1 MSEEQAEPG
10 NKRGRSPVY
19 GAGVLVGGRPATFN
33 LRRLTWMLL
42 GVGLF
47 ALTAWAPSLPDAADP
62 SGQHVVLSRE
72 GQLAIA
78 LFLLAATWWIFEVIP
93 IGATALA
100 IGVVQAL
107 FLIRDPRVAYT
118 DFMDPA
124 VWFIIGSITIGLVF
138 TKTGLTNRMAY
149 RMLTLVGDRTS
160 RIYLGAFVMTA
171 GMTLV
176 MAQTAVA
183 AAVYPL
189 LMTIY
194 SLYEDD
200 EHPTRFG
207 KGLFIGMAFTAGAG
221 SIITLLG
228 AARTAVAVGFY
239 RQLVGRE
246 IDFFEISYYL
256 FPVGALMVLLIWL
269 YVILMYRP
277 ERDVI
282 PGLRF
287 RAIKLHRQLGPM
299 KREEIIALTITMTAV
314 TLMSLRSFVPAL
326 AAVDKSAIIAGAT
339 VLFFVFRLLRRAD
352 LEKLPWNIVLL
363 FGGAMSLGLCLWQT
377 GAAEW
382 LAMSWLSHIGSSK
395 SLAFILGLSVFVLA
409 MTNVIMNVA
418 AIAIS
423 LPVALVMAPHLG
435 VAPDV
440 VLYVSLTAA
449 GMPFLLLVG
458 AVPNAIAYESRQFSA
473 SEFFMAGVPASM
485 MLLAV
490 IGVFVMWIWRW
501 MGMPILL

>member
-1 MSEEQAEPG
+1 MS
-10 NKRGRSPVY
+10 
-19 GAGVLVGGRPATFN
+19 
-33 LRRLTWMLL
+33 
-42 GVGLF
+42 
-47 ALTAWAPSLPDAADP
+47 
-62 SGQHVVLSRE
+62 
-72 GQLAIA
+72 
-78 LFLLAATWWIFEVIP
+78 
-93 IGATALA
+93 
-100 IGVVQAL
+100 
-107 FLIRDPRVAYT
+107 
-118 DFMDPA
+118 
-124 VWFIIGSITIGLVF
+124 
-138 TKTGLTNRMAY
+138 
-149 RMLTLVGDRTS
+149 
-160 RIYLGAFVMTA
+160 
-171 GMTLV
+171 
-176 MAQTAVA
+176 
-183 AAVYPL
+183 
-189 LMTIY
+189 
-194 SLYEDD
+194 
-200 EHPTRFG
+200 
-207 KGLFIGMAFTAGAG
+207 FTAGAG

-228 AARTAVAVGFY
+228 AARTDVAIGFY

-246 IDFFEISYYL
+246 VDFFEISYYL

-269 YVILMYRP
+269 YVIVMYRP

-282 PGLRF
+282 PGLSF
-287 RAIKLHRQLGPM
+287 RARKLHQRLGPM
-299 KREEIIALTITMTAV
+299 KREEIIALTITLTAV
-314 TLMSLRSFVPAL
+314 VLMSLRSFVPFL
-326 AAVDKSAIIAGAT
+326 TVIDKSAIIAGAT

-382 LAMSWLSHIGSSK
+382 LAISWLSHIGSSK
-395 SLAFILGLSVFVLA
+395 ALAFVLGLGVFVLV

-423 LPVALVMAPHLG
+423 LPVALVMAPYLG

-473 SEFFMAGVPASM
+473 SEFFMAGVPASL

-490 IGVFVMWIWRW
+490 ISVFVMWIWDW